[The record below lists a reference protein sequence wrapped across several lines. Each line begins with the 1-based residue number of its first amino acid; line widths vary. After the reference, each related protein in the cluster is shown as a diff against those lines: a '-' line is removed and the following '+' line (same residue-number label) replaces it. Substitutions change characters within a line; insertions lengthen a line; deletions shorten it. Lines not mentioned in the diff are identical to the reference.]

1 MLENIVARAGR
12 RKPQRIIIHQVFLNG
27 KTKEMM
33 TIGLIFRENRWVLN
47 KFSLFIVI
55 MVSIFSC
62 TPLKNVQSS
71 NLVQYDTLTNRN
83 VYTFVENM
91 PQYKGGTRAFMNE
104 FGKRFHYEFKEHEDI
119 QSKLRVQFVID
130 RKGALI
136 GARIIDKKN
145 AELSNFEKE
154 GLKTIMA
161 MPNWEPGKQHN
172 ENVDVILTMIIDV
185 DSQQLNN

>member
-1 MLENIVARAGR
+1 MLENIVARAER

-33 TIGLIFRENRWVLN
+33 TICFIFRENRWVLN

-55 MVSIFSC
+55 MFSIFSC

-119 QSKLRVQFVID
+119 QSKLRVQFVIN

-161 MPNWEPGKQHN
+161 MQNWKPGKQHN

-185 DSQQLNN
+185 DSQ

>member
-1 MLENIVARAGR
+1 
-12 RKPQRIIIHQVFLNG
+12 
-27 KTKEMM
+27 MM

-161 MPNWEPGKQHN
+161 MPNWKPGKQHN

>member
-1 MLENIVARAGR
+1 MQLYINSTI
-12 RKPQRIIIHQVFLNG
+12 
-27 KTKEMM
+27 M
-33 TIGLIFRENRWVLN
+33 TIGLIFRENRWALN

-104 FGKRFHYEFKEHEDI
+104 FGKRFHYEFKKHEDI
-119 QSKLRVQFVID
+119 QSKLRIQFVID

-145 AELSNFEKE
+145 AELSNLEKE

-161 MPNWEPGKQHN
+161 MQNWKPGKQHN

-185 DSQQLNN
+185 DSQ